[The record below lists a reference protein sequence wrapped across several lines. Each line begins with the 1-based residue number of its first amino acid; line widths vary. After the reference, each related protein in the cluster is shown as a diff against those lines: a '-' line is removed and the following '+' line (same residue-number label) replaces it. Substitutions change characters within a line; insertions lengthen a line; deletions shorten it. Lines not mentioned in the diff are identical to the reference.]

1 MKVFRGFFLR
11 ICDSGGRGLVILVVS
26 GVGNMKI
33 FRGLFLRISD
43 SGGRGLVILVVS
55 GQHEDFSGIISSDF

>member
-11 ICDSGGRGLVILVVS
+11 I
-26 GVGNMKI
+26 
-33 FRGLFLRISD
+33 FD

-55 GQHEDFSGIISSDF
+55 GQHEDFSGIISADF